1 MKLKKGDKVRFLND
15 IGGGIVT
22 KIIDQKM
29 VEILNED
36 DFEIPVMAIDLVKV
50 SDFEKNAFQ
59 EEKSIDEDEEF
70 DFKKA
75 REEAHWGRVEI
86 EEEVEEIE
94 EEIEP
99 ENSIQYI
106 EGNDELN
113 LYAALVPEDSDQI
126 TESAMSLY
134 IINDS
139 NFQAHAM
146 AFELDYDDAQMIWN
160 QNLDSNSKI
169 KIKTYQ
175 RAELGQFPKIRFQF
189 LMYRFGKFPAT
200 EPLQKD
206 MTISPIKFYKTT
218 SFTENDYFDKNSLIV
233 KLNDVDLASEMDK
246 ISDEEFKKLK
256 QEKSTADRFANTL
269 KDKFNVSKSNS
280 GIQEI
285 DLHIHE
291 LVDNHKSLS
300 NAEMLN
306 VQMEKFHSELAL
318 GLKNND
324 VKKMVFIHGVGAGT
338 LKQELRKSLTK
349 DYPQLYFQDAS
360 FKEYGFGATLIII
373 RRG

>member
-22 KIIDQKM
+22 RIIDQKM
-29 VEILNED
+29 VEILNDD

-50 SDFEKNAFQ
+50 SDFEKDAFQ
-59 EEKSIDEDEEF
+59 EEKKSQDEEEEF

-75 REEAHWGRVEI
+75 REEAHWGRVEL
-86 EEEVEEIE
+86 EEEEIE
-94 EEIEP
+94 EEIEE

-113 LYAALVPEDSDQI
+113 LYAALVPENSDNN

-139 NFQAHAM
+139 NFQVHSM
-146 AFELDYDDAQMIWN
+146 AFELDYEDAQMIWN
-160 QNLDSNSKI
+160 QNLESNSKI
-169 KIKTYQ
+169 KIKTYD
-175 RAELGQFPKIRFQF
+175 RSELGQFPKIRFQF
-189 LMYRFGKFPAT
+189 LMYRFGKFPAM
-200 EPLQKD
+200 EPLQKN
-206 MTISPIKFYKTT
+206 MSISPIKFYKNT

-233 KLNDVDLASEMDK
+233 KLNDVDMASEMDK

-256 QEKSTADRFANTL
+256 HEKAKTDRLANTL
-269 KDKFNVSKSNS
+269 KGKFNVSQNPS
-280 GIQEI
+280 GIKEI

-291 LVDNHKSLS
+291 LVDQFEKLS

-306 VQMEKFHSELAL
+306 IQMEKFHSELAL
-318 GLKNND
+318 GLKNNE

-338 LKQELRKSLTK
+338 LKQELRSSLTK

-360 FKEYGFGATLIII
+360 FKEYGFGATLIIL
-373 RRG
+373 RRK